1 MSTIGSA
8 GSVSGL
14 YQFFQGVS
22 VNNTTTPTSGTSTTS
37 APDGTISTDAS
48 QSGQVSGHH
57 HHHGGGGGAMF
68 KQIQS
73 AVTSALQTAQAN
85 GTDQDPNQVIE
96 DAISSVLKNAGN
108 GTSAAGAN
116 STNSATQSASDPD
129 GDGDSDASGAAEG
142 SESAKQSFFQGLQA
156 LGVDP
161 QQFHQDFLTA
171 VQNAQNGNV
180 DPSTAFQSFPPGS
193 GVDTF
198 A

>member
-14 YQFFQGVS
+14 YQFFQGIS
-22 VNNTTTPTSGTSTTS
+22 ANTATPTSATSTTS
-37 APDGTISTDAS
+37 GVDGTTSTDAS
-48 QSGQVSGHH
+48 QTGQISSHH
-57 HHHGGGGGAMF
+57 HHHGGGGGGAMF

-73 AVTSALQTAQAN
+73 AVTSALQSAQAN

-108 GTSAAGAN
+108 GTSATGSTATGAR
-116 STNSATQSASDPD
+116 QSVAYPD
-129 GDGDSDASGAAEG
+129 GDGDTDANGAAEG

-161 QQFHQDFLTA
+161 QQFHQDFLAA

>member
-14 YQFFQGVS
+14 YQFFHGVS
-22 VNNTTTPTSGTSTTS
+22 VNNSTTSTSATSTTS
-37 APDGTISTDAS
+37 AADGTTSTDSS
-48 QSGQVSGHH
+48 QTGQVSGHH

-85 GTDQDPNQVIE
+85 GTDQDPNKVIE

-108 GTSAAGAN
+108 GTSATGS
-116 STNSATQSASDPD
+116 STTTGSTQSATDPD
-129 GDGDSDASGAAEG
+129 GDGDGGASGAAEG
-142 SESAKQSFFQGLQA
+142 SESAQQSFFQGLQA

-161 QQFHQDFLTA
+161 QQFHQDFLAA

>member
-22 VNNTTTPTSGTSTTS
+22 VNNTTTLTSGTSTTG

-48 QSGQVSGHH
+48 QTGQISGHH
-57 HHHGGGGGAMF
+57 HHHGGGGGGAMF

-108 GTSAAGAN
+108 GTSATSSTIAG
-116 STNSATQSASDPD
+116 ATQSATDPD
-129 GDGDSDASGAAEG
+129 GDGDTDGSGAAEG
-142 SESAKQSFFQGLQA
+142 AESARQSFFQGLQA

-161 QQFHQDFLTA
+161 QQFHQDFLAA

>member
-22 VNNTTTPTSGTSTTS
+22 VSNTTTPTSGTSTTS
-37 APDGTISTDAS
+37 AANGTTSTDA
-48 QSGQVSGHH
+48 GQTGQISGHH
-57 HHHGGGGGAMF
+57 HHHGGGSGGALF

-85 GTDQDPNQVIE
+85 GTDQDPNKVIE

-108 GTSAAGAN
+108 GTSTTS
-116 STNSATQSASDPD
+116 STATGATQSAADPD
-129 GDGDSDASGAAEG
+129 GDGDTSAKGAAEG
-142 SESAKQSFFQGLQA
+142 SESVKQSFFQGLQA

-161 QQFHQDFLTA
+161 QQFHQDFLAA

-180 DPSTAFQSFPPGS
+180 DPSTAFQSFPSGS

>member
-22 VNNTTTPTSGTSTTS
+22 VNNSTTSTSATSTTS
-37 APDGTISTDAS
+37 AADGTTSTDAS
-48 QSGQVSGHH
+48 QTGQVSGHH
-57 HHHGGGGGAMF
+57 HHHGGGGSGAMF

-85 GTDQDPNQVIE
+85 GTDQDPNKVIE

-108 GTSAAGAN
+108 GTSATGS
-116 STNSATQSASDPD
+116 STTGSTQSAADPD
-129 GDGDSDASGAAEG
+129 GDGDGAANGAAEG
-142 SESAKQSFFQGLQA
+142 SESAQQSFMQSLQA

-161 QQFHQDFLTA
+161 QQFHQDFLAA